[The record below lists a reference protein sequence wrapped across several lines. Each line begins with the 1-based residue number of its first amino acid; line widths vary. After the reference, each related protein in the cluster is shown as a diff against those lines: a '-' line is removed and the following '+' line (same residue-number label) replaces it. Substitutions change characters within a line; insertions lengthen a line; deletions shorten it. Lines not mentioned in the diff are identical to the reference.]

1 MRDTFMKTVEK
12 DETYQ
17 YKEQQ
22 TLIRVLIVVL
32 VALGAGCIIS
42 ALVFPTISWV
52 LIICFLY
59 LFALEAILL
68 TSN

>member
-1 MRDTFMKTVEK
+1 METMKKSEMF
-12 DETYQ
+12 Q
-17 YKEQQ
+17 NKEQQ

-32 VALGAGCIIS
+32 IALGAGCISS

-52 LIICFLY
+52 LIIFFLY
-59 LFALEAILL
+59 VFALEAILL